1 MSSQATPFV
10 QTFTA
15 NADLSAKQF
24 YLVKVDTSADATPA
38 NVVLA
43 AGATAIIVGVLNNKP
58 TSGQAAEVALAGIAP
73 KARGPDAARA
83 NEMNRFAILLRENT
97 GLSFQLYPNG
107 NSVQACAQNS
117 VTLECAHT
125 SLLIRYQWK
134 MIS

>member
-1 MSSQATPFV
+1 MKTVAG
-10 QTFTA
+10 
-15 NADLSAKQF
+15 
-24 YLVKVDTSADATPA
+24 DA
-38 NVVLA
+38 
-43 AGATAIIVGVLNNKP
+43 I
-58 TSGQAAEVALAGIAP
+58 VALAGIAP

-97 GLSFQLYPNG
+97 GLSFQLYPYG
-107 NSVQACAQNS
+107 NSVQACAQDS